1 MGLTL
6 PTIQRELGSSFSGS
20 EADQSHPSIAEVKEW
35 SYASASIPQGTRL
48 LNLLTLLE
56 ANEQNRLSRHQSS

>member
-1 MGLTL
+1 MGSTL
-6 PTIQRELGSSFSGS
+6 PTIQWELGGSFSGC
-20 EADQSHPSIAEVKEW
+20 EADQSHPYSAEVKEW